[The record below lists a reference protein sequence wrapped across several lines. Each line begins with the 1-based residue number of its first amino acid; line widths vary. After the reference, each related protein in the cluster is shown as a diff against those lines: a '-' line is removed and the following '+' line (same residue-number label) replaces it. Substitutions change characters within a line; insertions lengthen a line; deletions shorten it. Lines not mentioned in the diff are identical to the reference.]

1 MLPASNNRYWSCPQS
16 ASISEILWDAL
27 RFTRSRISPAT
38 NRFFF
43 CIFGALLE
51 MLFWDSFRFL
61 EPVKPSPSHGFNLFL
76 SSSFLSWF
84 CLALKL
90 CFLFQVL
97 LGMLSRW
104 FTDLTRLIETSAVSL
119 SPSYAP
125 SDFQGFFE
133 MMLGG
138 GEGGGGFFGARQNT
152 SLSIAPFPSYLFFVI
167 IIMIIISIGFL
178 VMASRFSIDFPGLI
192 RVSMFDGLKIEGF
205 EKLMLFFFLPFFSSL
220 ASLHAPTRNPCNIP
234 LLN

>member
-138 GEGGGGFFGARQNT
+138 GREEGD
-152 SLSIAPFPSYLFFVI
+152 SLVLVRTPASQSLLSRVI
-167 IIMIIISIGFL
+167 YS
-178 VMASRFSIDFPGLI
+178 
-192 RVSMFDGLKIEGF
+192 
-205 EKLMLFFFLPFFSSL
+205 SSL
-220 ASLHAPTRNPCNIP
+220 LLWLSFPLASSWWLQDS
-234 LLN
+234 L